1 MKYIK
6 LIKLFLVLTTFSFV
20 LLSCEQD
27 VASDNVLDE
36 NLVGLIDMPTTI
48 AIPGGESRTVEGKV
62 YASKPSNSDRVLELE
77 VIVSSSH
84 NVATNNPNAVPLTNL
99 DSNYFTV
106 PASVTIPAGETEAVF
121 PVTISSDGLD
131 YTGKRIVIGI
141 KSQEGLNIASS
152 YMGSFGNA
160 NYEVMS
166 KRLVITA
173 KQICTINPFRI
184 QIVTDRYGSET
195 TWELYDSELTIIAQG
210 GPYTD
215 LSANG
220 TSAKSPVDLCL
231 PNGNYT
237 FVVYDQ
243 YSDGMDS
250 GYGAGYYR
258 LVKMNSD
265 FTSDVFEIA
274 KNGVFGANDVV
285 EFSLP

>member
-1 MKYIK
+1 MKYSK
-6 LIKLFLVLTTFSFV
+6 LIKLFLVLVTFSLV

-220 TSAKSPVDLCL
+220 TSAKPPVDLCL

-243 YSDGMDS
+243 FSDGMDS
-250 GYGAGYYR
+250 GFGAGYYR